1 MGGALKDSHRF
12 LTLPATPKSL
22 ILKEKV
28 RGEESE
34 RLFQLL
40 LYIVFLSLLE
50 KGTLTF
56 LTFSLFCANP

>member
-1 MGGALKDSHRF
+1 MSGEEVGKGVGLQIDPHRF

-22 ILKEKV
+22 ILKEMV
-28 RGEESE
+28 SGEESE

-50 KGTLTF
+50 K
-56 LTFSLFCANP
+56 